1 MTNKKVQFSNK
12 EIEVSSVSYWLI
24 ILIAIVLVL
33 IVTALMSFYT
43 IEPGETGVITRWGKI
58 YQINE
63 PGAHWKLPWGIDRVY
78 RVKVNYPYTA
88 EFGIRTTSD
97 SLTTLSDNF
106 YLPEARLLT
115 GDLKMIDLQ
124 WVVQYSIQDPV
135 AYLFGVENPEN
146 MLRLVGSAAMRSA
159 VGDFSFH
166 EVFQTER
173 RAVAER
179 ARNYMQTKFDLYNIG
194 IVVQHVQLKEAR
206 PALPSSEPDTT
217 KLLKPFNPTDS
228 TGVDSVRFGGNRII

>member
-1 MTNKKVQFSNK
+1 MAGKKVQFSNK

-24 ILIAIVLVL
+24 ILIALVLVV

-43 IEPGETGVITRWGKI
+43 IEPGETGVVTRCGKVH
-58 YQINE
+58 QING
-63 PGAHWKLPWGIDRVY
+63 PGAHWKLPWGIDRLY

-97 SLTTLSDNF
+97 SLTALSDNF

-115 GDLKMIDLQ
+115 GDLKMVDLQ

-146 MLRLVGSAAMRSA
+146 MLRLVGAAAMRSA
-159 VGDFSFH
+159 VGDFSFR

-179 ARNYMQTKFDLYNIG
+179 AKNYMQTKIDLYKTG
-194 IVVQHVQLKEAR
+194 IVIQHVQLKEAR
-206 PALPSSEPDTT
+206 PALPLSEPDTT
-217 KLLKPFNPTDS
+217 ISLKPFNQTDS
-228 TGVDSVRFGGNRII
+228 TEADSVKKIGKNW